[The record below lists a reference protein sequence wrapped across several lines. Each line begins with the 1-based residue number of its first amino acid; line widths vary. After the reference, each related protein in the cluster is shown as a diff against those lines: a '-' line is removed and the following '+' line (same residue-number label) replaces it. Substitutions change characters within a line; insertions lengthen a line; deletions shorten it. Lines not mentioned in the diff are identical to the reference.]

1 MENKNNDNDSLTS
14 EHSVSSADGESVK
27 FTIKRSPT
35 IVVESEDPKAKELNE
50 ILILSNQK

>member
-50 ILILSNQK
+50 ILILSNEK